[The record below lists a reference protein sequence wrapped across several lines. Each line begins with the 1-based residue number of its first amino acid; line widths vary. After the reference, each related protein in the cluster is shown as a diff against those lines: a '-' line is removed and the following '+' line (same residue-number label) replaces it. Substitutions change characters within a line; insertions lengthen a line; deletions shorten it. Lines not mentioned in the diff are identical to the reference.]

1 MNRTASCTIFCYN
14 GHMNSSYFRGFILRL
29 YMVIILCVCVCAGLF
44 CLMMNGRVE
53 AGNHMDA
60 GVVAPPLSAFS
71 SLPDKN
77 RNPSV
82 DNENQNTVT
91 QGDETG
97 NTPSAV
103 VDTMAGE
110 NMEKDEE
117 NSHAG

>member
-1 MNRTASCTIFCYN
+1 
-14 GHMNSSYFRGFILRL
+14 
-29 YMVIILCVCVCAGLF
+29 
-44 CLMMNGRVE
+44 
-53 AGNHMDA
+53 MDA

-91 QGDETG
+91 QEDETG